1 MNEYATVVGLV
12 TVKDMLSGFMG
23 QLITHEDDQ
32 LIIQRDE
39 QSWLMDGMTPVG
51 DVMRALDIAA
61 MTSCSA

>member
-1 MNEYATVVGLV
+1 
-12 TVKDMLSGFMG
+12 MLSGFMG